1 MQSRQ
6 LQLRHA
12 IVIVAEVPFL
22 SKFTRKTSYK
32 GQPLPFLSISQI
44 RTPSVHRCF
53 LMVDQIISLS
63 LSLSPWR
70 HVYARITRESG
81 NEGTGER
88 TTDYDE
94 RLKRDTRRPTL
105 PCRSHIIYV
114 RSSRPPRCCLS
125 FLASTHI
132 APLLLAR
139 KRGAPAAPFYYLAS
153 VQRQWIKEGRKGRRH
168 GQRSWTE
175 KGV

>member
-22 SKFTRKTSYK
+22 FTRKPVTKDNLFPFY
-32 GQPLPFLSISQI
+32 PFLKSVLPPYIVVSLWSIRSS
-44 RTPSVHRCF
+44 P
-53 LMVDQIISLS
+53 SLS
-63 LSLSPWR
+63 LSLWR

-88 TTDYDE
+88 TNDYDE